1 MKKFFLIILSF
12 MMIFNISF
20 AGYQD
25 DCGSILV
32 KMNLLAG
39 YPDGT
44 LKLENNITRAE
55 FSVLIMKMLGY
66 TNDNIEILTFKNFK
80 DLKENHWAYKSVLK
94 ATELGYLSG
103 YENNTFRPSNNL
115 TYAESCSIMVSVL
128 GYKDELVGKWP
139 DNVIDKATQLGINKK
154 IKEKNSKDLM
164 TRGEVAIM
172 IVNALEIEI
181 KK

>member
-12 MMIFNISF
+12 IMLFSFSF
-20 AGYQD
+20 ASYQD
-25 DCGSILV
+25 SCGEILV
-32 KMNLLAG
+32 KMNLLSG

-66 TNDNIEILTFKNFK
+66 TNDNIIIESEKKFRDLT
-80 DLKENHWAYKSVLK
+80 ETHWAYKSVIK

-103 YENNTFRPSNNL
+103 YEDNTFRPSSNL
-115 TYAESCSIMVSVL
+115 TYAECCTILVNIL
-128 GYKDELVGKWP
+128 GYKSELKGKWP
-139 DNVIDKATQLGINKK
+139 DNAIDMASKLNMDNNLQPKMT
-154 IKEKNSKDLM
+154 KDLV

-172 IVNALEIEI
+172 LVNSLNI
-181 KK
+181 KVNR